1 MPLFPVDKAQLRPQ
15 FAAYRLTSENGPMQ
29 RCHMLP
35 VRAAA
40 PGNTAALGYK
50 ELKARAMHGA
60 LVPLPASTLFAYMDA
75 EGWVT
80 LASIAPLAFERV
92 FHVGA
97 YATLCVADE
106 RTLVVCDGA
115 LVTHVIIDAASMRA
129 QERTRYAAPDVALQG
144 DEHAMPWRVIAASG
158 ADVLLERARRKA
170 QTGVTPG
177 LGASSGTRHAQTQTR
192 FDVAMLRAGQLA
204 WHFVADEPVSF
215 ASLGDISI
223 LGAETPLGPPAAPI
237 QPGAAPVS
245 DTPPY
250 TWSQTEDT
258 VTVALA
264 LPASITKHDIR
275 VHFSPRGLSV
285 SLAMQSAKIMELD
298 AASEPHSNT
307 EDALR
312 NGTYESRALWDQINV
327 AESLWTWEHVQ
338 TRTGGD
344 THVTGLLTLHLAKAH
359 EGTRW
364 LQVLEGDDIA
374 ETLDPSEMLMMLEGL
389 EKYTEGPGSSSLLND
404 GLEEEDA
411 LAGTRFVLS
420 EVHADGSVT
429 QAEPSDAGVLLA
441 RAAPSNV
448 PTSHLLLKYDV
459 DGIVYAPPSSS
470 TLTPWTP
477 EEVIPAISYVLA
489 SKRDAHPVYFYKDP
503 GAAATNVF
511 AFEPRQSA
519 SHSGLGH
526 NAFVYYTPPDSND
539 GVSRVF
545 RLADDVQGAGALLGV
560 GVAPNAQLVCLFE
573 SMLLVI
579 DHALFT

>member
-1 MPLFPVDKAQLRPQ
+1 MSLFPVDKAQLRPQ
-15 FAAYRLTSENGPMQ
+15 FAAYRLSSDDGPTQ
-29 RCHMLP
+29 QCHALP

-40 PGNTAALGYK
+40 QGNTAALGYK

-80 LASIAPLAFERV
+80 LVSAAPVAFERIY
-92 FHVGA
+92 HVGA
-97 YATLCVADE
+97 FATLCVADD
-106 RTLVVCDGA
+106 RTLVVCDGDA
-115 LVTHVIIDAASMRA
+115 VAHVAVDAASLRA
-129 QERTRYAAPDVALQG
+129 QETARYAAPDVPLQA
-144 DEHAMPWRVIAASG
+144 DEHAMPWRVVAASG

-177 LGASSGTRHAQTQTR
+177 LGASSGTRHAQTQTC
-192 FDVAMLRAGQLA
+192 FDVALLRAGQPA
-204 WHFVADEPVSF
+204 WHFVVDEPIAF
-215 ASLGDISI
+215 ASLGDTSV
-223 LGAETPLGPPAAPI
+223 LGAEAPLGPA
-237 QPGAAPVS
+237 AAPVQNGATPVRE
-245 DTPPY
+245 TPPY

-275 VHFSPRGLSV
+275 VHFSPKGLSLG
-285 SLAMQSAKIMELD
+285 LAMQPAKITELD
-298 AASEPHSNT
+298 AAAEPHSST

-327 AESLWTWEHVQ
+327 GESLWTWEHVQ
-338 TRTGGD
+338 TRTGGE
-344 THVTGLLTLHLAKAH
+344 THVTGLLTLHLAKVH

-364 LQVLEGDDIA
+364 AQVLEGDDIA

-389 EKYTEGPGSSSLLND
+389 EKYTEGPGSSTLLND

-441 RAAPSNV
+441 RSAPSNI
-448 PTSHLLLKYDV
+448 PTSRLLLKYDV
-459 DGIVYAPPSSS
+459 DGIVYAPPETSA
-470 TLTPWTP
+470 LAPWTP
-477 EEVIPAISYVLA
+477 EEVVPAISYVLA
-489 SKRDAHPVYFYKDP
+489 SKRDAHPVYFYKNPD
-503 GAAATNVF
+503 ASASNVF

-526 NAFVYYTPPDSND
+526 NAFVYYTPPGSND

-545 RLADDVQGAGALLGV
+545 RLADDVNGAGALLGV
-560 GVAPNAQLVCLFE
+560 GVAPDARLVCLFE
-573 SMLLVI
+573 SVLLVI
-579 DHALFT
+579 DNALFV

>member
-15 FAAYRLTSENGPMQ
+15 FATYRLTSEDGLTQ
-29 RCHMLP
+29 RCHELP
-35 VRAAA
+35 VRAATQ
-40 PGNTAALGYK
+40 GNTAALGYK

-60 LVPLPASTLFAYMDA
+60 LVPLPASALFAYMDI

-80 LASIAPLAFERV
+80 LASIEPPAFERV
-92 FHVGA
+92 YHVGA
-97 YATLCVADE
+97 FATLCVADE

-115 LVTHVIIDAASMRA
+115 VVAHVAIDPTSMRA
-129 QERTRYAAPDVALQG
+129 QETARYTAPDVPLQG
-144 DEHAMPWRVIAASG
+144 DEHAMPWRIAVASG
-158 ADVLLERARRKA
+158 ADILLERARRKA

-177 LGASSGTRHAQTQTR
+177 LGAPSGTRHAQTQTY
-192 FDVAMLRAGQLA
+192 FDVAMLRTGQLV
-204 WHFVADEPVSF
+204 WHVVTDEPVAF
-215 ASLGDISI
+215 ASLGDTSV
-223 LGAETPLGPPAAPI
+223 LGAETPLGPPATSV
-237 QPGAAPVS
+237 QPVTPPAR
-245 DTPPY
+245 DLPPY

-264 LPASITKHDIR
+264 LPASLTKHDIR
-275 VHFSPRGLSV
+275 VHFSPKALSV
-285 SLAMQSAKIMELD
+285 SLAMQPAKITELD
-298 AASEPHSNT
+298 ATTEPHSTT

-312 NGTYESRALWDQINV
+312 QGTYESRVLWDQINV
-327 AESLWTWEHVQ
+327 GESLWTWENVQ
-338 TRTGGD
+338 TRTGSE

-364 LQVLEGDDIA
+364 PQVLEGDDIA

-420 EVHADGSVT
+420 EVHADGSIRP
-429 QAEPSDAGVLLA
+429 AEPSDAGVLLA

-448 PTSHLLLKYDV
+448 ATSHLLFKYDV
-459 DGIVYAPPSSS
+459 DGIIYAPPATP
-470 TLTPWTP
+470 TLAPWTP
-477 EEVIPAISYVLA
+477 EEVVPAISYVLA
-489 SKRDAHPVYFYKDP
+489 SKRDAHPVYFYKVP
-503 GAAATNVF
+503 GAAASNVF
-511 AFEPRQSA
+511 AFEPRQS
-519 SHSGLGH
+519 SSRSGLGH
-526 NAFVYYTPPDSND
+526 NAFVYYTPPGSND

-545 RLADDVQGAGALLGV
+545 RLADHVQGAGALLGV
-560 GVAPNAQLVCLFE
+560 GVSPDARLVCLFE